1 MVVKSTV
8 SGDGI
13 LHLALP
19 VGIEEANKEVQVTV
33 EPVVRAPMSQEEWQ
47 ELVLSTGGKWQGD
60 FERPEQGEYEQREP
74 LSRTGCSTRTPGS
87 ITCDAARPRK

>member
-1 MVVKSTV
+1 MDRMVVKSTV

-13 LHLALP
+13 LHLVIP
-19 VGIEEANKEVQVTV
+19 VGIESANKEVQVTV
-33 EPVVRAPMSQEEWQ
+33 EPAPPVPMSQEEWQ

-74 LSRTGCSTRTPGS
+74 LS
-87 ITCDAARPRK
+87 

>member
-19 VGIEEANKEVQVTV
+19 VGIEAANKEVQVTV
-33 EPVVRAPMSQEEWQ
+33 EPVPSAPMSHEEWQ

-74 LSRTGCSTRTPGS
+74 LS
-87 ITCDAARPRK
+87 

>member
-19 VGIEEANKEVQVTV
+19 VGIEAANKEVQITV
-33 EPVVRAPMSQEEWQ
+33 EPVSSLPISQEEWQ
-47 ELVLSTGGKWQGD
+47 ELVRSTGGKWQGD
-60 FERPEQGEYEQREP
+60 FERPEQGDYEQREP
-74 LSRTGCSTRTPGS
+74 LS
-87 ITCDAARPRK
+87 

>member
-1 MVVKSTV
+1 MERVVVKSTV

-19 VGIEEANKEVQVTV
+19 VGIEAANKEVRVTV
-33 EPVVRAPMSQEEWQ
+33 EPLPAAPISREEWQ
-47 ELVLSTGGKWQGD
+47 EFVLSTGGKWQGE

-74 LSRTGCSTRTPGS
+74 LS
-87 ITCDAARPRK
+87 